1 MFPSPRPSKI
11 AETGLMKIAVV
22 GLGYWGPQLVRNLT
36 HLEQCSQVVACDLD
50 ETRVKA
56 ICQQYPGVAGASGYE
71 ELLRDESLQGVVL
84 ATPVRTHAPLAA
96 KALDA
101 GVNVLVEKP
110 LATSYEDAHSLIQTA
125 EERGLLVMA
134 GHTFLHSP
142 PVQAVERLIA
152 EGLIGKPLYAQSS
165 RVNLG
170 IHQSDV
176 SVIWDLA
183 PHDLSILLYWL
194 KETPAAVSAMGKSVH
209 GFGPPDV
216 AFVDLQFPSGCIA
229 NVHLSWLAPTKMR
242 RTTLVGDKRM
252 VVYEDTNAEE
262 PVKLYD
268 KGLIAPAPQDYG
280 QFKTSYRTGD
290 VVSPK
295 VGTWEPLRAE
305 LDEFL
310 GRISRGETPNG
321 RENTALSVVAT
332 IEAAEKSLAESGR
345 VVDVRYD
352 V

>member
-1 MFPSPRPSKI
+1 
-11 AETGLMKIAVV
+11 MKIAVV

-36 HLEQCSQVVACDLD
+36 HLEQVSQVVACDLD

-56 ICQQYPGVAGASGYE
+56 ICQQYPGVVGASDYD
-71 ELLRDESLQGVVL
+71 ELLEDPSLQGVIL

-96 KALDA
+96 RALDA
-101 GVNVLVEKP
+101 GKNVLVEKP

-152 EGLIGKPLYAQSS
+152 DGEVGKPLYAQSS

-183 PHDLSILLYWL
+183 PHDLSILVYWL
-194 KETPAAVSAMGKSVH
+194 KETPIAVSAMGKSVH
-209 GFGPPDV
+209 GVGPADV

-229 NVHLSWLAPTKMR
+229 NIHLSWLAPTKMR

-252 VVYEDTNAEE
+252 LVYEDTNFEE

-268 KGLIAPAPQDYG
+268 KGVNLPAPEDFG
-280 QFKTSYRTGD
+280 QYKTSYRSGD
-290 VVSPK
+290 VVSPR
-295 VGTWEPLRAE
+295 VGNWEPLRAE
-305 LDEFL
+305 LDEFV
-310 GRISRGETPNG
+310 GRIARGETPNG
-321 RENTALSVVAT
+321 REATALSVVAT
-332 IEAAEKSLAESGR
+332 IEAAEKSLRESGR
-345 VVDVRYD
+345 VVDVRQD

>member
-1 MFPSPRPSKI
+1 
-11 AETGLMKIAVV
+11 MKIAVV

-56 ICQQYPGVAGASGYE
+56 ICQQYPGVIGSTSYD
-71 ELLRDESLQGVVL
+71 ELLGDPSLQGVIL
-84 ATPVRTHAPLAA
+84 ATPVRTHAPMAA
-96 KALDA
+96 KALAA

-110 LATSYEDAHSLIQTA
+110 LATSYADAYSLIETA
-125 EERGLLVMA
+125 EQRGLLVMA

-142 PVQAVERLIA
+142 PVQAVEKLIA
-152 EGLIGKPLYAQSS
+152 DGEVGKPLYAQSS

-183 PHDLSILLYWL
+183 PHDLSILVYWL
-194 KETPAAVSAMGKSVH
+194 KETPVAVSATGKSVH
-209 GFGPPDV
+209 GFGPADV
-216 AFVDLQFPSGCIA
+216 AFVDLTFPSGCIA

-252 VVYEDTNAEE
+252 VVYEDTNVEE
-262 PVKLYD
+262 PVKVYD
-268 KGLIAPAPQDYG
+268 KGINVPAPEDFG
-280 QFKTSYRTGD
+280 QYKTSYRSGD
-290 VVSPK
+290 VVSPR

-305 LDEFL
+305 LGEFV
-310 GRISRGETPNG
+310 GRVGRGETPNG
-321 RENTALSVVAT
+321 REETALSVVAT
-332 IEAAEKSLAESGR
+332 IEAAEESLRNGGR
-345 VVDVRYD
+345 VVEVRREA
-352 V
+352 

>member
-1 MFPSPRPSKI
+1 
-11 AETGLMKIAVV
+11 MKIAVV

-36 HLEQCSQVVACDLD
+36 HLEQCSRLVACDLD

-56 ICQQYPGVAGASGYE
+56 ICRQYPGVAGATDYE
-71 ELLRDESLQGVVL
+71 ELLRDPELKGVLL
-84 ATPVRTHAPLAA
+84 ATPVRTHSAMAA
-96 KALDA
+96 QALEA

-110 LATSYEDAHSLIQTA
+110 LATSFDDAAWLIASA
-125 EERGLLVMA
+125 EEKGLLVMA

-142 PVQAVERLIA
+142 AVQAVEELVRR
-152 EGLIGKPLYAQSS
+152 GDVGKPLYAQSS

-183 PHDLSILLYWL
+183 PHDLSILIYWL
-194 KETPAAVSAMGKSVH
+194 KERPVSVSATGKSVH
-209 GFGPPDV
+209 GVGPADV

-229 NVHLSWLAPTKMR
+229 NIHLSWLAPTKMR

-268 KGLIAPAPQDYG
+268 KGVNLPDPEDFG
-280 QFKTSYRTGD
+280 QYKTSYRAGD
-290 VVSPK
+290 VISPR
-295 VGTWEPLRAE
+295 VDSWEPLRAE
-305 LDEFL
+305 LAEFL
-310 GRISRGETPNG
+310 GRVARGETPNG

-332 IEAAEKSLAESGR
+332 IEAAEQSLATNGA
-345 VVDVRYD
+345 VVQVRN
-352 V
+352 